1 MSITYETFK
10 KMLEDLKGSY
20 EFNFANEDDCT
31 YLFEE
36 YGGEERMKTYFPV
49 IYESFRKAR
58 GDAVKRVRANKP
70 MESGTFRGA
79 MEKAGVRYL
88 NTLQSNDDDP
98 AVVLTTDVS
107 GTFIDNTTPIESLE
121 KAKPW
126 LSVMVQSKIREQF
139 SPDYMIYS
147 SEVVNNSNS
156 YAAKL
161 ESNPEL
167 LSKINNKRFKKTVD
181 IMGIDPSG
189 KLRKGIV
196 QEMQDM
202 GDSLSPTVVYISI
215 TDPAPKN
222 NAHIKDNQIVMLYG
236 RMSEQTF
243 FNEADYK
250 GDEYLNNTFDNT
262 NHKVRLLM
270 PMCGFVRF
278 NDNVRPIGL
287 YKPVNNEKLT
297 RSEASYDYKK
307 QCFIYRDNIDDGV
320 LYDQLK
326 NCFICDEYKENHKTN
341 VMFDIKAAAAPHS
354 DLDWLVDVE
363 GIQDGN
369 PKTIN
374 ITGKFSLESVN
385 QVGGQ
390 SVDQIKLQSVS
401 KEDLTKFK
409 AEYYT
414 YSGGNIIYIPPITIY
429 WGCFGRDVQIRLA
442 DQMEKPA
449 SEIKIGDRLLGRD
462 NEILTVNNVYRGY
475 DTTIFEIATKSGN
488 TIRVSGGHPMMCHGN
503 MVRASRLKPGDGL
516 NLANGALDPVEQVS
530 VVPYE
535 DTVYNFTFDGKEQGA
550 YLIANGLYS
559 GDMFMQNMT
568 ESQPTEERKFTP
580 EEKQLMAEMAIHNE
594 ELKAAHGRAS
604 KPSITEV

>member
-1 MSITYETFK
+1 MSLETFEM
-10 KMLEDLKGSY
+10 MLENLDGVY
-20 EFNFANEDDCT
+20 EFNFAYEDDCA

-36 YGGEERMKTYFPV
+36 YGGEERMKSCFPE
-49 IYESFRKAR
+49 IYRSFLKAR

-70 MESGTFRGA
+70 PESDVFMGYMKTGA
-79 MEKAGVRYL
+79 VRYL
-88 NTLQSNDDDP
+88 DTLKGNDDDDDP
-98 AVVLTTDVS
+98 AVVLTSEVI
-107 GTFIDNTTPIESLE
+107 GMFIDNTTTIESGK
-121 KAKPW
+121 KAMPW
-126 LSVMVQSKIREQF
+126 QSVMVQSKIREQF

-147 SEVVNNSNS
+147 SEVVNYDNS
-156 YAAKL
+156 YSVTL

-167 LSKINNKRFKKTVD
+167 MSTFMNKRFQNIVD
-181 IMGIDPSG
+181 MEGIDPAG
-189 KLRKGIV
+189 KLRKGII
-196 QEMQDM
+196 QERKDM
-202 GDSLSPTVVYISI
+202 GDISNPTIFCISI

-222 NAHIKDNQIVMLYG
+222 KAHIKDNQIVMLYG
-236 RMSEQTF
+236 RMSEQTI

-250 GDEYLNNTFDNT
+250 DDDYLNNTFDLYHN
-262 NHKVRLLM
+262 KVRLLM
-270 PMCGFVRF
+270 PLSGIVSF
-278 NDNVRPIGL
+278 NENVEPLGL
-287 YKPVNNEKLT
+287 HKPSGMETLT
-297 RSEASYDYKK
+297 RPEATYDYNQQKFK
-307 QCFIYRDNIDDGV
+307 YRNNIEDKD

-326 NCFICDEYKENHKTN
+326 VCFNCDKYKENQKTN
-341 VMFDIKAAAAPHS
+341 VTFDIKVTAEHYS
-354 DLDWLVDVE
+354 DLDWLVDVQGVANGE
-363 GIQDGN
+363 
-369 PKTIN
+369 PKTIIIN
-374 ITGKFSLESVN
+374 GKFSLESKN
-385 QVGGQ
+385 QMGMKM
-390 SVDQIKLQSVS
+390 VDQIKFVSVT
-401 KEDLTKFK
+401 EADLKKFK
-409 AEYYT
+409 AKYYT
-414 YSGGNIIYIPPITIY
+414 YDKGNIIYIPPITIY
-429 WGCFGRDVQIRLA
+429 WGCYGRDVQIRLA

-604 KPSITEV
+604 KPSITEA